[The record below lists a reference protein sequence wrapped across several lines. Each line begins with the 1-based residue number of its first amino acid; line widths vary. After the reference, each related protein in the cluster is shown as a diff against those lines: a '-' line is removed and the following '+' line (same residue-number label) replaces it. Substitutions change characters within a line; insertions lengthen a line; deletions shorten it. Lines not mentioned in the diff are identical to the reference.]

1 MVEESNSEEKKVY
14 VRYPFVNQ
22 KISDI
27 PSNSSVS
34 VAGVV
39 VSKDSDII
47 SFIIEDETGK
57 LNIITNN
64 EESFNAVQE
73 GQRVRVLGKTWG
85 EGEDMELKSDI
96 IQDFSKIDFE
106 VYKKI
111 SFINSKSILNLWH
124 V

>member
-27 PSNSSVS
+27 QSNSSVS

-106 VYKKI
+106 LYKK
-111 SFINSKSILNLWH
+111 LVL
-124 V
+124 